1 MIMMRCAKHIRMA
14 LLALVGLLAA
24 GSCRRVPL
32 YDASSHIVLELQLNL
47 NKNLTTSD
55 TIDLNSYPQYYDK
68 VHLKAP
74 DRLAACFYDMN
85 THQLVA
91 KEYVGPTG
99 GYITSVPSGT
109 YDILVYELG
118 TLVTQVEG
126 NDMLSQIKAR
136 TSDITQSVST
146 GFMSK
151 ATKADPNTDPV
162 ISEPDH
168 LIVARLSGVFIPNH
182 ADIDDTYVI
191 HANGQ
196 SSVETYSFLIRNVK
210 GIEQVRSVQALISG
224 QASSKYL
231 WDGHNPTA
239 TVNLLTT
246 VVADRSLKC
255 FYGVYNTFG
264 QIGAKVYLNFLV
276 TTVNGTEDV
285 FPIDI
290 TDKVVNPDNVI
301 VVDSLIIPP
310 MGDKTYEGYNPSVTD
325 WDDEVIDVSIQ

>member
-1 MIMMRCAKHIRMA
+1 MIMIRCAKNTRLA
-14 LLALVGLLAA
+14 LIALVGLLAA

-32 YDASSHIVLELQLNL
+32 YDASSHIVLELQLKL
-47 NKNLTTSD
+47 NQDITLSD
-55 TIDLNSYPQYYDK
+55 TVDLNSYPQYYEK
-68 VHLKAP
+68 VHLKTP
-74 DRLAACFYDMN
+74 ERLAACFYDVN
-85 THQLVA
+85 THQMVA

-118 TLVTQVEG
+118 TLVTQVVG
-126 NDMLSQIKAR
+126 NDMRGEIKAH
-136 TSDITQSVST
+136 TSDITSSVST
-146 GFMSK
+146 AFMAK
-151 ATKADPNTDPV
+151 ATKAGTNTDAV

-168 LIVARLSGVFIPNH
+168 LIVARLSGVFIPDH

-191 HANGQ
+191 HADGK
-196 SSVETYSFLIRNVK
+196 SSVETYSFIVRNVK
-210 GIEQVRSVQALISG
+210 GFEQVRSVQALISG

-239 TVNLLTT
+239 TVNLLTSA
-246 VVADRSLKC
+246 VVDKGLKC

-264 QIGAKVYLNFLV
+264 QTGAKVYLNFLV
-276 TTVNGTEDV
+276 TTVNGTEEV

-301 VVDSLIIPP
+301 VVDSLVIPP
-310 MGDKTYEGYNPSVTD
+310 MGDSPHGGYNPTVND
-325 WDDEVIDVSIQ
+325 WDDEEINVPIN